1 MALLFSKSDPE
12 FNYQKHVIDYI
23 RAFYPEE
30 WKQLRNDEFLLKERK
45 PEYIEKMKKSVN
57 SYNENE
63 AFTIR
68 TSITLGEYDFQ
79 SGTFPL
85 EDGLEENSFFYVHFQ
100 SSSFNRPQSYPKTF
114 KLFFNN
120 PETVKLALN
129 KDEARNFVQN
139 RKNRYGIVD
148 REVSVKLKAV
158 VTGQREGGSINEFT
172 ADIVSHEFEL

>member
-1 MALLFSKSDPE
+1 
-12 FNYQKHVIDYI
+12 
-23 RAFYPEE
+23 
-30 WKQLRNDEFLLKERK
+30 
-45 PEYIEKMKKSVN
+45 
-57 SYNENE
+57 
-63 AFTIR
+63 
-68 TSITLGEYDFQ
+68 
-79 SGTFPL
+79 
-85 EDGLEENSFFYVHFQ
+85 
-100 SSSFNRPQSYPKTF
+100 
-114 KLFFNN
+114 LFFNN